1 MKERHEE
8 PVIVYNLAL
17 KNWVSYF
24 AGKVRVYVHNANSNS
39 KGYEFK
45 EGIDVDLRCKGT
57 VEDAVEEAFKEY
69 KNPKKT
75 FM

>member
-1 MKERHEE
+1 MYIIGK
-8 PVIVYNLAL
+8 YNP
-17 KNWVSYF
+17 
-24 AGKVRVYVHNANSNS
+24 NSNS